1 MRLAE
6 RSRPCY
12 ETPVMKSCLGLLL
25 AMLILIA
32 VIATGAGL
40 WYLSSTAEFSRKD
53 APAAAQKTR

>member
-6 RSRPCY
+6 RSRPRY
-12 ETPVMKSCLGLLL
+12 KTPVMKSCLGLLL

-32 VIATGAGL
+32 VIVTGSGL
-40 WYLSSTAEFSRKD
+40 WYLSSTAEFSRND